1 MLKKVF
7 LLLLS
12 IAFVSCTNVPKA
24 TDESV
29 TATEEIT
36 QTPLTEEIPPASP
49 EDHLPDRGA
58 RKEIT
63 IKKATIGPFNC
74 EYQGIVYTNEIEDTT
89 FYVFMTFDNFKYQH
103 ISDIG
108 IRSFSVE
115 DRKSKELLEFADN
128 IDSAKT
134 TRGQN
139 VTWKYMIRTYDFTKD
154 ITIEDKD
161 GRYNYLTLNQATK
174 MSAWIRSLGVTK

>member
-1 MLKKVF
+1 MKKL

-12 IAFVSCTNVPKA
+12 IGLVSCTNASKT
-24 TDESV
+24 TDKSV
-29 TATEEIT
+29 TGTEEIT
-36 QTPLTEEIPPASP
+36 QTTLTEEIPPAS
-49 EDHLPDRGA
+49 ENELLDKGA

-74 EYQGIVYTNEIEDTT
+74 EYQGIVYTNEIEDTL

-103 ISDIG
+103 ISDIC

-115 DRKSKELLEFADN
+115 NRKSKELLEFADN

-139 VTWKYMIRTYDFTKD
+139 VTWKYIIRTYDFTKD
-154 ITIEDKD
+154 ITIEDGD
-161 GRYNYLTLNQATK
+161 GGYNYLTLNQATR
-174 MSAWIRSLGVTK
+174 MSAWIRSLGITK